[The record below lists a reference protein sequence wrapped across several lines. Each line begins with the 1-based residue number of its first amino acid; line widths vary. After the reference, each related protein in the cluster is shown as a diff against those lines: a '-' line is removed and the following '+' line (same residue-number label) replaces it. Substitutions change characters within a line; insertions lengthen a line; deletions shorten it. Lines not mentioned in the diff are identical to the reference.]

1 MTFSNAQS
9 LRTYRRP
16 AIIRACGLG
25 LALALTVPCL
35 AATAA
40 TPQAG
45 AAAVAKSKVSQ
56 IDFKR
61 GDGGAGR
68 LILRFDG
75 DGAAP
80 DLRYQDGSVV
90 VDVANASLPAELQR
104 PLNVTDFATPVQR
117 IEARATSSGAQ
128 LVLGTQGG

>member
-9 LRTYRRP
+9 LSSARHP
-16 AIIRACGLG
+16 AIMRACGLG

-45 AAAVAKSKVSQ
+45 ATAVAKSKVSQ

-80 DLRYQDGSVV
+80 DLRNQDGSVV
-90 VDVANASLPAELQR
+90 VDVANASLPAELIAAQSAILAKNGVIVANSFGGQR
-104 PLNVTDFATPVQR
+104 
-117 IEARATSSGAQ
+117 
-128 LVLGTQGG
+128 QGGSQYEAMPE